1 MFKVGWAKLCCL
13 VIYVYHI
20 YFLFFF
26 FFFEKA
32 KYPFYYNFFLHKL
45 FNLDSSSNLSLPSKE
60 KGLAY
65 YNMQKRLL
73 GNNNFKF

>member
-20 YFLFFF
+20 YFIFF

-65 YNMQKRLL
+65 YNMKKRLL